1 MKFELENDTQEGH
14 CSMSIA
20 CNRLPSF
27 LPSGPPSIRI
37 SEFSLF
43 FILFQKLSDH
53 TKILKHTNVFYHL
66 LLNLTIYSNT
76 WLHLLKHCLLIIWR
90 IFTTNFIF
98 KDVVK
103 KWNWWFFIID
113 EEDRQLTRIHCCPK
127 ATKICLLDFLM
138 QSNHQRIH
146 WRFQLGP
153 VTRLR
158 AKKFKEAFNGLL
170 QDTWAKVDFK
180 RICNNKE
187 QVLIN
192 LIHV

>member
-1 MKFELENDTQEGH
+1 VRQAQSASLSLKDQSFRLWIEINPIDLGNMKFELENDTQEGH

-76 WLHLLKHCLLIIWR
+76 WLHLLEHCLLIIWR

-98 KDVVK
+98 KDIVK
-103 KWNWWFFIID
+103 K
-113 EEDRQLTRIHCCPK
+113 
-127 ATKICLLDFLM
+127 
-138 QSNHQRIH
+138 
-146 WRFQLGP
+146 
-153 VTRLR
+153 
-158 AKKFKEAFNGLL
+158 
-170 QDTWAKVDFK
+170 
-180 RICNNKE
+180 
-187 QVLIN
+187 
-192 LIHV
+192 